1 MSRQPKNNNEDGD
14 NQPPSAPFQSRSTT
28 RNYNNST
35 NNSTNNT
42 KNKTVTYYQ
51 PSVHQFTCRG
61 AFHLQPDSS
70 NTTSSNTN
78 SSSSERSSPPI
89 NNEED
94 LQNIIQ
100 DTFICNG
107 IQSKLRHVSDY
118 PLAPNK
124 DTAIHWFE
132 GSGNIGNNP
141 NASIGGVGGQQMGGA
156 MQPADATQQQADKE
170 NASKGADEGN
180 TEVMESVEVEP
191 DSAFSSYGTTQVNI
205 LTIKEIPVQL
215 PKHLQDVN
223 TNNQSSSLVND
234 PFGGFGSLGRPMGGM
249 LNPFGSLF
257 GDFFGSGGSID
268 PWSDGQPLDEDQQQE
283 QDEGEGGS
291 SDNRRRNPWLS
302 KGSSSRSVSS
312 STRMER
318 DEEGKRVVKT
328 IQTTTIIN
336 NGKKRTEV
344 VTTERHVDDGGRV
357 ETKKVV
363 TSDDD
368 NNDGGSIGEKK
379 KKKKRIDPT
388 SDPLPKGASRVD
400 QKKRPNWPTERV
412 TPSELAASVPAKA
425 LVGATY
431 AQEQASSS
439 PAEVAVIATDCLLGV
454 SISDSASEDP
464 DSALPP
470 SKKNNKSSTK
480 KNDSKSGWRKTEYL
494 FKLGRFIPPFM
505 LVAKYYKD
513 EEEEQRRRTEMQKEY
528 NELTNKLKKN
538 RWDKSSERDTEDDKT
553 KPKLEYEMEDNA
565 KTTQVTND
573 LSDMSSRTEYY
584 MQRIYV
590 QMIKNIEMMEHL
602 ATNVIFKE
610 DFPNKVQLQGKKIY
624 NEIGPNA
631 ERTGEL
637 MQKVWDMWIGYASG
651 KSGSG
656 GGGWSSSGSGSG
668 NK

>member
-1 MSRQPKNNNEDGD
+1 MSRQPKNNNEGGGD
-14 NQPPSAPFQSRSTT
+14 NQQPSAPFQSRSTT
-28 RNYNNST
+28 RN
-35 NNSTNNT
+35 NSTNNT
-42 KNKTVTYYQ
+42 INNTNNKTVTYYQ

-70 NTTSSNTN
+70 NNTNSN
-78 SSSSERSSPPI
+78 SSSSNERSSPPI
-89 NNEED
+89 NSKED
-94 LQNIIQ
+94 LQTIIQ

-118 PLAPNK
+118 PLAPSK
-124 DTAIHWFE
+124 ETAIHWFE

-141 NASIGGVGGQQMGGA
+141 NASIAGVGGNMGGA
-156 MQPADATQQQADKE
+156 MQPVDNTQQQADKE
-170 NASKGADEGN
+170 NTSKGN
-180 TEVMESVEVEP
+180 TEGMESVEVEP

-205 LTIKEIPVQL
+205 LTMKEIPVQL

-223 TNNQSSSLVND
+223 ANSSSSSLVND
-234 PFGGFGSLGRPMGGM
+234 PFGGFGSIGSDRGRMGGM

-257 GDFFGSGGSID
+257 GDFFGSGGGSVD
-268 PWSDGQPLDEDQQQE
+268 PWSSGQSLDEDNANEQE
-283 QDEGEGGS
+283 QDEES
-291 SDNRRRNPWLS
+291 SDISDNRRRNPWMMN

-328 IQTTTIIN
+328 IQTTTVIN

-368 NNDGGSIGEKK
+368 NDGGGSSVGEKK
-379 KKKKRIDPT
+379 KKPRPKK
-388 SDPLPKGASRVD
+388 VF
-400 QKKRPNWPTERV
+400 PTEHV
-412 TPSELAASVPAKA
+412 TASELAGRGFVRPPH
-425 LVGATY
+425 

-470 SKKNNKSSTK
+470 SKNNKSTSK

-538 RWDKSSERDTEDDKT
+538 RWDKSSERDKDDDKT

-610 DFPNKVQLQGKKIY
+610 DFPNKVHVQGKKIY
-624 NEIGPNA
+624 NEIGPTA

-651 KSGSG
+651 KSG
-656 GGGWSSSGSGSG
+656 GGWSSGGG
-668 NK
+668 DK